1 MIFKDPE
8 SWGEKFL
15 PKWKGVEWTRR
26 RWLLLA
32 FALSLFVDSFLVP
45 FSRDVDPGRSGDG
58 MLFLILGFRAAS
70 RSELPTS
77 VVVAGGCLTVLV
89 LALNH
94 GLQRTPSFL
103 WVPIAIFLLV
113 FVMFWGRRRAD
124 KSSPGETQARK

>member
-1 MIFKDPE
+1 MRFRDQE

-15 PKWKGVEWTRR
+15 PKWKGVEWTRQ

-45 FSRDVDPGRSGDG
+45 FSRDLDPGRAGDG

-70 RSELPTS
+70 RSELPLS
-77 VVVAGGCLTVLV
+77 VVVAGGCLAALA

-94 GLQRTPSFL
+94 GLPETPRLL
-103 WVPIAIFLLV
+103 WAIVGIFLIA
-113 FVMFWGRRRAD
+113 FVMFWGRGKAD
-124 KSSPGETQARK
+124 KSPSGE